1 MEDKTSC
8 AVDKFVDNVQSGTAC
23 ENLSYGASSSILTD
37 NEVQDTAKLFSH
49 ENGSKCDSKATR
61 KICSNPDCGSKT
73 NLRTAPY
80 FVCAYFGVLV
90 ERCGIRRVCQRC
102 YKEAENHQ
110 NVLVKMLRDHKS
122 IVLGP
127 KKPKNHMVTIDDEEC
142 SDESIESPEEVEIE
156 EDIEELVKHLSQKYK
171 FEQQVDA
178 SIKHL
183 GKINIEFM
191 KCCVLLKYFNFG
203 FT

>member
-1 MEDKTSC
+1 MEDKTHS
-8 AVDKFVDNVQSGTAC
+8 AIDQFVDHVQSGIVC
-23 ENLSYGASSSILTD
+23 EKLPHIAISSKSTD
-37 NEVQDTAKLFSH
+37 NEVQDKSEKLVH
-49 ENGSKCDSKATR
+49 DNGNKWENKVTR
-61 KICSNPDCGSKT
+61 KICSNPECGSKT

-90 ERCGIRRVCQRC
+90 ERSSIRRVCQRC

-110 NVLVKMLRDHKS
+110 NILVKMLRDHKS

-156 EDIEELVKHLSQKYK
+156 EDIEGLVKHLSQEYK

-183 GKINIEFM
+183 GKKN
-191 KCCVLLKYFNFG
+191 KLL
-203 FT
+203 